1 MGCQMGSYMVHL
13 KDIHWESGHLV
24 HKQGVRSDILV
35 DAQIR
40 LDKASLVYLHWG
52 GIILR
57 RNK

>member
-1 MGCQMGSYMVHL
+1 MGSYMVHL

-40 LDKASLVYLHWG
+40 LDKASLGYLHWG